1 MPEMSVTV
9 RWPGGRV
16 EEHYSPSL
24 VIHDYLRPG
33 LTYTVEDFAWRA
45 RTALDAAGERVRAK
59 YGFYC
64 TSAAESAD
72 RIEELA
78 AACPPGATVEVLVME
93 PPVPRASGDSSTT
106 NIGQPSRQLQEP

>member
-1 MPEMSVTV
+1 MSVTV

-45 RTALDAAGERVRAK
+45 RTALDAPGVRVRAK
-59 YGFYC
+59 FGFYC
-64 TSAAESAD
+64 TSAAESAN

-78 AACPPGATVEVLVME
+78 AACPPGATVEVLAMA
-93 PPVPRASGDSSTT
+93 PPLPSASGDSSTT
-106 NIGQPSRQLQEP
+106 TTGQPSRQLQEP